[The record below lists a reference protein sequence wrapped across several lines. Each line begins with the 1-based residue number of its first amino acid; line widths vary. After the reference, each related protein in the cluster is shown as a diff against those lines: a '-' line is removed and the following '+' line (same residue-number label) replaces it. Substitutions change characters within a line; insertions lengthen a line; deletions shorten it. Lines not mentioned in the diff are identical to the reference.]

1 MTMFPNLYG
10 ISSKRTSSSSKTFF
24 HVDTFLKSII
34 KHVKEREKTKALNK
48 IFVRFFLKSINKFYK
63 KTGGTKFPKF
73 HPGQKKQE
81 AVDIHGWKEPH
92 TKCQKTAQTFYK
104 THEHGKPPDQK

>member
-1 MTMFPNLYG
+1 
-10 ISSKRTSSSSKTFF
+10 
-24 HVDTFLKSII
+24 VDTFLKSII

-104 THEHGKPPDQK
+104 THEHGKPPNQK